1 MNSAT
6 GQDTDGPAEAL
17 AREILGAADSRRQIA
32 PFSARTAGAALDMA
46 LAYRVTAALRR
57 LRQARGERP
66 IGRKIG
72 FTNRTIWAEYG
83 VYAPIWGDMY
93 DTTLRPLEPGAP
105 VDLGPFLEPR
115 LEPEIAFGIGRA
127 PDPAMDEAALLDCID
142 WVAHGFEIVHSVFP
156 GWRFAAA
163 DTVAGFGLHGA
174 YRIGPRHQL
183 TSATRPEWRARLA
196 RFEIALARDGVEID
210 RGSAANVL
218 GGPLSALRHLVQL
231 LAADPVNPPLATG
244 EIVTTGTVTR
254 AFPVAAGETWRS
266 DVIGLPIAGL
276 EIRFA

>member
-6 GQDTDGPAEAL
+6 GKDTDDVADTL
-17 AREILGAADSRRQIA
+17 AQEILRAADSHRQIA
-32 PFSARTAGAALDMA
+32 PFSTRTSGADLDLAG
-46 LAYRVTAALRR
+46 AYRVTAALRR
-57 LRQARGERP
+57 LRQARGELP
-66 IGRKIG
+66 VGRKIG
-72 FTNRTIWAEYG
+72 FTNRTIWAQYG

-93 DTTLRPLEPGAP
+93 DTTLRPLEPGALI
-105 VDLGPFLEPR
+105 DLGPYLEPR
-115 LEPEIAFGIGRA
+115 LEPEIAFGLGRA
-127 PDPAMDEAALLDCID
+127 PDPAMDETALLDCID

-174 YRIGPRHQL
+174 YRIGPRHRL
-183 TSATRPEWRARLA
+183 TPATRPGWRAQLEQ
-196 RFEIALARDGVEID
+196 FEIVLARDGVEID

-231 LAADPVNPPLATG
+231 LAADPVNPPLAAG

-254 AFPVAAGETWRS
+254 AFPVAAGESWRTS
-266 DVIGLPIAGL
+266 VIGLPIDGI